1 MAWGELHGILEL
13 TSADIS
19 LKSEF
24 LDSCPSAFWVSP
36 FVVDTR
42 RGRIRLSIN
51 LLRSPRSKEP
61 SKFLPS
67 GKGFQGCLR
76 KSGFYIIQLTVSYLV
91 AAKMHMP
98 IHMHAYTYKYTRKHV
113 HVCVCASHFSH
124 VWLLATLW
132 TVTRQAP
139 LSLGFSSRLPCP
151 LPTDLPDP
159 GIEPTSLVS
168 PALQADSLP
177 TEPLGKPAYLHKH
190 THTHTYACARF
201 AIDLRQVFSCHCRAS
216 GFMWEASVAWK
227 REHIF

>member
-1 MAWGELHGILEL
+1 MAWGKLRGILEL

-24 LDSCPSAFWVSP
+24 LDSCPNAFWVST
-36 FVVDTR
+36 FIVDTR
-42 RGRIRLSIN
+42 RGRIRLSVN

-61 SKFLPS
+61 SEFLLS

-98 IHMHAYTYKYTRKHV
+98 THMRAYTYKYTRKPV
-113 HVCVCASHFSH
+113 HVCVCASRFSH

-139 LSLGFSSRLPCP
+139 LSLWFSSGLPCP
-151 LPTDLPDP
+151 LPMDLPDP
-159 GIEPTSLVS
+159 GIELTSLVS
-168 PALQADSLP
+168 PALQADYLP
-177 TEPLGKPAYLHKH
+177 TEPPGKPAYLH
-190 THTHTYACARF
+190 THIHICMCTF
-201 AIDLRQVFSCHCRAS
+201 CHS
-216 GFMWEASVAWK
+216 SEVGF
-227 REHIF
+227 